1 MALSPPVRPGFTL
14 IETILVVLLTALV
27 MGLLLPTLGNARAS
41 ARDTVSVA
49 NMRSHAQVLA
59 AYAADWDDYFPAFAD
74 PKATLSVVRG
84 CDEVLVF
91 RYFETVWAWRYA
103 LCEGYYNGALG
114 HASFF
119 HPAADPNRHPDD
131 TKNLGISYLLSSA
144 FLAAP
149 AYWEPETR
157 TGPSQWGHSRLSSA
171 SFPAQK
177 ALMTEVIPCGGFR
190 FPAARMESASRS
202 STAARA
208 GSPRPTSSSRIGTAK
223 ARGTGHGCRSAS
235 TGCTPSAAGTAGTE
249 TEPGTTSA
257 ADREAPAG
265 TRVSKRARTAGDRGR
280 TCTASRPRG
289 PKPRASASSATPA
302 SIQIL
307 RPGGREAPFLAAGR
321 PESKGG
327 AFTTRGGALQA
338 PSTTSLLLPLPSP
351 IMPETP
357 IGRSR
362 QRHGP
367 ILRPSRPDLP
377 RTTREVR
384 PCDSETPSP

>member
-1 MALSPPVRPGFTL
+1 MMLSPPVRPGFTL

-27 MGLLLPTLGNARAS
+27 VGLLLPTLGSARAS
-41 ARDTVSVA
+41 ARDTVSIA

-59 AYAADWDDYFPAFAD
+59 AYAADWDDHFPAFAD

-177 ALMTEVIPCGGFR
+177 ALITEVHPVR
-190 FPAARMESASRS
+190 W
-202 STAARA
+202 
-208 GSPRPTSSSRIGTAK
+208 
-223 ARGTGHGCRSAS
+223 
-235 TGCTPSAAGTAGTE
+235 
-249 TEPGTTSA
+249 
-257 ADREAPAG
+257 
-265 TRVSKRARTAGDRGR
+265 
-280 TCTASRPRG
+280 
-289 PKPRASASSATPA
+289 
-302 SIQIL
+302 
-307 RPGGREAPFLAAGR
+307 
-321 PESKGG
+321 
-327 AFTTRGGALQA
+327 
-338 PSTTSLLLPLPSP
+338 LPLPRG
-351 IMPETP
+351 EDG
-357 IGRSR
+357 IGLAFLDGSAGRFAKA
-362 QRHGP
+362 
-367 ILRPSRPDLP
+367 DLIEP
-377 RTTREVR
+377 YRNGEGSWDGTWLPVGIYGMHTIRGWDGR
-384 PCDSETPSP
+384 DRN